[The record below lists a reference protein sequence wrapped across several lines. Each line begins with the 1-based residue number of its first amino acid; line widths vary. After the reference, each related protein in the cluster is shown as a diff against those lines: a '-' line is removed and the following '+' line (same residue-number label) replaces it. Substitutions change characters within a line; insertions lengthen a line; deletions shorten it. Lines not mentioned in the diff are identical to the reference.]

1 MGYKVIKRYWDGGS
15 VETNSSPG
23 PGGQDKRIISSFIS
37 NKFRYQALICRDPA
51 NFGKLKIKR
60 FIFLVIIFNIY
71 NDNSA
76 MQF

>member
-1 MGYKVIKRYWDGGS
+1 MVGLWRLILV
-15 VETNSSPG
+15 SPG

-60 FIFLVIIFNIY
+60 SIFLVIFFNIY
-71 NDNSA
+71 NDLNMDIQSE
-76 MQF
+76 ME